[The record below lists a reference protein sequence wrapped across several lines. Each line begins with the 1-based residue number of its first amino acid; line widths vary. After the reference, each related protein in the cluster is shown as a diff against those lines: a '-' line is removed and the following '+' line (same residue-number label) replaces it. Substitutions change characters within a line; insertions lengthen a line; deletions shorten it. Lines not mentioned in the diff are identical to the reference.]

1 MSDKGYNSMS
11 REELKSL
18 SHPVSN
24 GETAETEQDK
34 ARKDK
39 TSLRFTLPTP
49 HKVKD
54 KKETNGQC
62 SVQSVSKH
70 GGMLQKLSLVNCHKN
85 INSCLYSVIRFE
97 LLPFLEIEEKLKFNR
112 DLPSCVLV
120 FGCLSVFTE
129 KK

>member
-1 MSDKGYNSMS
+1 MS

-39 TSLRFTLPTP
+39 TSLRFTLPAP

-54 KKETNGQC
+54 KKDTNGQC

-70 GGMLQKLSLVNCHKN
+70 GGMTQKLSFMFIQCYQ
-85 INSCLYSVIRFE
+85 I
-97 LLPFLEIEEKLKFNR
+97 
-112 DLPSCVLV
+112 
-120 FGCLSVFTE
+120 
-129 KK
+129 